1 MANPSSG
8 KITTKYKGVLFD
20 LDGTLVDTLPDIL
33 TALNQVM
40 VGEGLR
46 EIHEEEGKA
55 FIGGGAHNLI
65 EQAFSAIGVDQ
76 DNLRIESAFQQ
87 FLISYEKD
95 PTNRSKLY
103 PGVRDF
109 LQTLQLSGIKMGV
122 CTNKP
127 IGLTRKIVAEMAI
140 HHYFGNAILGGD
152 SLNIRKP
159 NPEHV
164 IRVIELM
171 GIQTN
176 NVIMVGD
183 SETDVKA
190 ARAAGI
196 PIVIVDYG
204 YSSIPPDLLGAD
216 ALISSFFELPDAIR
230 ILEAQ

>member
-1 MANPSSG
+1 MAYPSSG

-33 TALNQVM
+33 AALNQVM

-46 EIHEEEGKA
+46 VVHEEEGKA
-55 FIGGGAHNLI
+55 FIGGGAYNLI

-76 DNLRIESAFQQ
+76 DNQRIENAFQQ

-95 PTNRSKLY
+95 PTSRSKFY
-103 PGVRDF
+103 PGVKDF
-109 LQTLQLSGIKMGV
+109 LRTLQLSGIKMGV

-127 IGLTRKIVAEMAI
+127 IGLTRKIVSEMAI
-140 HHYFGNAILGGD
+140 EHYFGDAILGGD

-164 IRVIELM
+164 IRVINLM
-171 GIQTN
+171 GMQTN

-190 ARAAGI
+190 ARGAGI
-196 PIVIVDYG
+196 PIVVVDYG
-204 YSSIPPDLLGAD
+204 YTSTPPDLLGGD
-216 ALISSFFELPDAIR
+216 ALISSFHELPDAIR
-230 ILEAQ
+230 ILETQ